1 MRLTLRTLLA
11 YLDDTLEPSQA
22 SVIGQ
27 KVSESETARDLIA
40 RIKQVTRRRRLTI
53 PPATG
58 PGARLDPNVIAEYLD
73 NVLSPAKLAEVEETC
88 LSSDVHLAEVAA
100 CHQILTLVLG
110 EPALIPPTARMR
122 MYRLVQ
128 GQESLPDRK
137 MAASAIGRGAL
148 EGATVDHDDSDEA
161 LLLGLPVYQ
170 RSDKWLRWL
179 VPIIA
184 GCLFLA
190 AGSAILMALISEPP
204 GLVQLRSDSSG
215 PALAGLPS
223 NQQLEAAS
231 PANTEKS
238 DAVKEP
244 TETDKEKAGHSEKK
258 PATEPKS
265 ASESAAKAEAN
276 KAPPKQAEPAGA
288 KTQPPSSERRELGKP
303 QWTGS
308 PAGILLMHSADTG
321 AWQRVTA
328 QDRVFSNDYLVSL
341 PGYRS
346 DIRLEN
352 GLVLQLWGNLPQFS
366 RVPVL
371 ESAVTL
377 HPAGDVDVDFTLDH
391 GRVVI
396 VNRKDKLPARARIRF
411 RNEVCEVKLLDKN
424 TEVAFDLLCICPSYT
439 PEPRKEPEAHVRFY
453 ALRGQVQLTANSQE
467 HSVTAPA
474 TFDWDNVFGYGS
486 RPTAIPRP
494 PDWWS
499 SKPAAQTRDI
509 QYSLDALSRRSML
522 KDRVELSLTEGVKE
536 PDLNM
541 RLLAVRFLGAIGDP
555 AKLLDCLADERHVD
569 VRVMAIEELR
579 HLLAQS
585 TQNDEKIYTLLKQK
599 NYSDAQAQTVL
610 QLVHGFPQE
619 QWTVP
624 TMRGTVVEYLN
635 SDKLAIRQIA
645 HTLLLSVVPEGQR
658 IRYDAAGSPDQRE
671 RGYRE
676 WLRVV
681 AAPKPRPGSD
691 RSK

>member
-27 KVSESETARDLIA
+27 KVAESETARDLVA

-53 PPATG
+53 PPSTG

-122 MYRLVQ
+122 MYRLIS

-137 MAASAIGRGAL
+137 VPALAIGRGAL
-148 EGATVDHDDSDEA
+148 EGVNLDHDDSDEA

-204 GLVQLRSDSSG
+204 GLVQLRPDASG
-215 PALAGLPS
+215 PALAGLPAD
-223 NQQLEAAS
+223 QQLEVAPPVS
-231 PANTEKS
+231 TEKS
-238 DAVKEP
+238 DKAKSP
-244 TETDKEKAGHSEKK
+244 TESDKK
-258 PATEPKS
+258 PDDGAKKTATEPKPP
-265 ASESAAKAEAN
+265 SESSDKAESN
-276 KAPPKQAEPAGA
+276 KATPKQAEQPQA
-288 KTQPPSSERRELGKP
+288 KTQPLSTERRQLGKP
-303 QWTGS
+303 QWAGS
-308 PAGILLMHSADTG
+308 PAGILLVRSAETG

-328 QDRVFSNDYLVSL
+328 QDRVFSNDHLVSL

-377 HPAGDVDVDFTLDH
+377 HAAGDVDLDFTLDH

-396 VNRKDKLPARARIRF
+396 ANRKDKLPARVRIRF
-411 RNEVCEVKLLDKN
+411 RNEACEVKLLDSN
-424 TEVAFDLLCICPSYT
+424 TEVAVELLGICPPYT
-439 PEPRKEPEAHVRFY
+439 PEPRKEPETRVRLY
-453 ALRGQVQLTANSQE
+453 ALKERLQLTANAQE
-467 HSVTAPA
+467 HSITAPA
-474 TFDWDNVFGYGS
+474 TFDWDNVFGYVS

-494 PDWWS
+494 PEWWT
-499 SKPAAQTRDI
+499 SKPPAQTRDI

-536 PDLNM
+536 PDLNL
-541 RLLAVRFLGAIGDP
+541 RVLAVRFLGAIGDP

-579 HLLAQS
+579 HLLAQNP
-585 TQNDEKIYTLLKQK
+585 QNDEKIYTVLKQK
-599 NYSDAQAQTVL
+599 NYSDTQAQTLL

-624 TMRGTVVEYLN
+624 TMRATVVEYLN

-645 HTLLLSVVPEGQR
+645 HSLLLTVAPEGQR

-676 WLRVV
+676 WLRTV
-681 AAPKPRPGSD
+681 AAPKPRPKSD